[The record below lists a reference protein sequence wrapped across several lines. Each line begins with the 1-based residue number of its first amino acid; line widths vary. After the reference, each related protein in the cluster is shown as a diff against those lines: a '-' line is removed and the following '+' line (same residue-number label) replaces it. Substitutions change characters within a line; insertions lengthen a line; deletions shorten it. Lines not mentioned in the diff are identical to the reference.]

1 MSAKQFSELLEFIK
15 SFCIYVF
22 SSVIYKLGPLFIPII
37 SVNLLPKD
45 DYSYMMISI
54 MTFNIMIISFGFSF
68 GVTANTCAS
77 KISSNTNECFQDAWG
92 FLNIKG
98 RLFFLVL
105 FISTLI
111 GLISHFTLLKNS
123 ETSSQYVFFIILSG
137 TSGAISQYYLNALL
151 GFGHVRLVSKLTS
164 LAGGFLLVVIVSLLF
179 IDSSLEVKG
188 WFFVALLSIV
198 NLMVLFLSYFFFSK
212 EIARDRYSLSRSDN
226 KNGKFYVTKTFA
238 PTLINNG
245 LVAFTSWL
253 VLMIIGDYIGIY
265 EAGVFS
271 TLMFLVNIVLF
282 VPRLSSNLI
291 LPRLVCLGEKGIHKK
306 LRQLLLGIT
315 LNTIIVSLLYLLFYL
330 SYDYIDIYYSET
342 IGNVSTYFD
351 VLIFGVF
358 AVVVNNMISIF
369 FVSENKAGITL
380 FFNFLWSV
388 CYIYSIVLSIDND
401 FISVIKSYTYANCF
415 LLLLNSFFIFV
426 FYSDIGRYCVEKCS
440 HRKYG

>member
-1 MSAKQFSELLEFIK
+1 
-15 SFCIYVF
+15 
-22 SSVIYKLGPLFIPII
+22 
-37 SVNLLPKD
+37 
-45 DYSYMMISI
+45 
-54 MTFNIMIISFGFSF
+54 
-68 GVTANTCAS
+68 
-77 KISSNTNECFQDAWG
+77 
-92 FLNIKG
+92 
-98 RLFFLVL
+98 
-105 FISTLI
+105 
-111 GLISHFTLLKNS
+111 
-123 ETSSQYVFFIILSG
+123 
-137 TSGAISQYYLNALL
+137 
-151 GFGHVRLVSKLTS
+151 
-164 LAGGFLLVVIVSLLF
+164 
-179 IDSSLEVKG
+179 
-188 WFFVALLSIV
+188 
-198 NLMVLFLSYFFFSK
+198 
-212 EIARDRYSLSRSDN
+212 
-226 KNGKFYVTKTFA
+226 
-238 PTLINNG
+238 
-245 LVAFTSWL
+245 
-253 VLMIIGDYIGIY
+253 MIIGDYIGIY

>member
-1 MSAKQFSELLEFIK
+1 MRDKQISELFEFIK
-15 SFCIYVF
+15 NFCIYVF

-37 SVNLLPKD
+37 SVSLLSKD

-77 KISSNTNECFQDAWG
+77 KISSNTNECFRDAWA
-92 FLNIKG
+92 FFNIKYK
-98 RLFFLVL
+98 LFFLAF

-111 GLISHFTLLKNS
+111 GIISYFILLKSSN
-123 ETSSQYVFFIILSG
+123 TSMLYVFFIILSG
-137 TSGAISQYYLNALL
+137 SSGAISQYYLNALL
-151 GFGHVRLVSKLTS
+151 GFGRVRLVSKLTS
-164 LAGGFLLVVIVSLLF
+164 LAGGVLLAVVLSAFF

-188 WFFVALLSIV
+188 WSFVALLSIV
-198 NLMVLFLSYFFFSK
+198 NLFILFISHFFFSK
-212 EIARDRYSLSRSDN
+212 EITKEKYSLSRSNN
-226 KNGKFYVTKTFA
+226 KSGKFYITKTFI

-291 LPRLVCLGEKGIHKK
+291 LPRLVCLDVEGIHKK
-306 LRQLLLGIT
+306 LKQLFLGLT
-315 LNTIIVSLLYLLFYL
+315 LNTIIVSVLYFLFYL

-342 IGNVSTYFD
+342 VGNVSTYFD
-351 VLIFGVF
+351 VIVFGVF
-358 AVVVNNMISIF
+358 AVVINNMISIF
-369 FVSENKAGITL
+369 IVSENKANVTL
-380 FFNFLWSV
+380 FFNFLWSI
-388 CYIYSIVLSIDND
+388 CYVLSVVLSVGDE
-401 FISVIKSYTYANCF
+401 FLSVIKSYAYANCF
-415 LLLLNSFFIFV
+415 LLLLNSLFIFV
-426 FYSDIGRYCVEKCS
+426 FYSDIGRFCVEKCS
-440 HRKYG
+440 FRKYG